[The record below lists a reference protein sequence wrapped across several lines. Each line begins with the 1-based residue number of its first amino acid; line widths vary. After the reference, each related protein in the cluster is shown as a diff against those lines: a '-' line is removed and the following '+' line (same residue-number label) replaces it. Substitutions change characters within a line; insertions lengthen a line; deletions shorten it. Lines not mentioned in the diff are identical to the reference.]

1 MSNVRTHFWTLVA
14 RLNGAGTRPVMYG
27 MNGTIPA
34 TVNIKVGSSEIK
46 EAEGTISWS
55 LLAK

>member
-1 MSNVRTHFWTLVA
+1 
-14 RLNGAGTRPVMYG
+14 